1 MGVDLV
7 GGLRKKCGQY
17 FQYFRHKKTVEKSTA
32 LFHSG
37 MLIIQPL
44 KYDKRWLCLL
54 IHHLVL
60 IKQDH
65 LKLNNLFLLIG

>member
-32 LFHSG
+32 LFLFMNVDYSTVKVR
-37 MLIIQPL
+37 QT
-44 KYDKRWLCLL
+44 
-54 IHHLVL
+54 LVVPSDSSPCVN
-60 IKQDH
+60 KTRSPET
-65 LKLNNLFLLIG
+65 K

>member
-32 LFHSG
+32 LFIRNIDYST
-37 MLIIQPL
+37 IKVRQT
-44 KYDKRWLCLL
+44 
-54 IHHLVL
+54 LVVPA
-60 IKQDH
+60 DSSP
-65 LKLNNLFLLIG
+65 